1 MHEFVNEIKLLSKAL
16 DNSKKEGRLFFRGQK
31 NAEWQVYPSV
41 FKNGWLSEE
50 SNMYNMLLLA
60 SPSEFS
66 SQITAY
72 EKLTKM
78 QHYGLPTR
86 LLDVTSNP
94 LVALFFACEENK
106 EYIGGLLK
114 NTKYSIKT
122 FILREKT
129 R

>member
-1 MHEFVNEIKLLSKAL
+1 MLNGKSPPT
-16 DNSKKEGRLFFRGQK
+16 FR
-31 NAEWQVYPSV
+31 
-41 FKNGWLSEE
+41 NGWLPEE

-66 SQITAY
+66 NQITAY

-106 EYIGGLLK
+106 EYVSAKIKLSNEQYALLDK
-114 NTKYSIKT
+114 DLIADFGEFQS
-122 FILREKT
+122 
-129 R
+129 